1 MIIDGDGAVLG
12 RLASKAAKAALEGES
27 VNVINAEKIVI
38 VGDRNVIIKKYMG
51 RIELGTMSKGPFIQ
65 RTVEGIVKR
74 AIRGMLKRKS
84 VRGMDALRHVK
95 VFRGMPPELKDN
107 EKISVAHFRTDKPVH
122 RVSIGDLS
130 SVLKYRG

>member
-12 RLASKAAKAALEGES
+12 RLASQAAKAALEGEN

-51 RIELGTMSKGPFIQ
+51 RIELGTMSKGPFIH

-95 VFRGMPPELKDN
+95 VFRGMPPDLNDN
-107 EKISVAHFRTDKPVH
+107 EKISVSHFRTDKPVH
-122 RVSIGDLS
+122 RMSIGDLS
-130 SVLKYRG
+130 NVIKYQG